1 MQRLIYGE
9 ILSDDFYSFTYKSK
23 ERVDDLTRSFDL
35 SFVICH
41 LSFVIQYG
49 WVKAK
54 AICQSQFF
62 NEPHTP
68 SGKQATR
75 SVSSEKDAKR
85 RKKCLTELYFFI
97 IKN

>member
-41 LSFVIQYG
+41 LSFNTVG
-49 WVKAK
+49 LRLKLFAK
-54 AICQSQFF
+54 VNFLTNRIPLRGSKLRAASRQ
-62 NEPHTP
+62 
-68 SGKQATR
+68 
-75 SVSSEKDAKR
+75 KR
-85 RKKCLTELYFFI
+85 TQREER
-97 IKN
+97 NA